1 MNIVRSTLWIVDMQ
15 TEYVPWEGCTSYI
28 EKRCELVSN
37 ILHLADSTLSR
48 NGRVIFI
55 NTDGHWE
62 NIPELEYLK
71 WYQKVVSFTKFYN
84 SLLHFDNIPRFNQI
98 QNSST
103 MKKSLLWDEFL
114 IVWVNASWC
123 VLETA
128 KSVKKLR
135 ESDPKYWATITVPFS
150 ATMNIPYP
158 ESLTGSPELLKINEV
173 QSVRSEYMKYVGKDV
188 LVGRSFFE

>member
-1 MNIVRSTLWIVDMQ
+1 MNIVRSTLGIVDMQ
-15 TEYVPWEGCTSYI
+15 TEYVPGEGCTSYI

-55 NTDGHWE
+55 NTDGHGE

-71 WYQKVVSFTKFYN
+71 GYQKVVSFTKFYN

-103 MKKSLLWDEFL
+103 MKKSLLGDEFL
-114 IVWVNASWC
+114 IVGVNASWC

-135 ESDPKYWATITVPFS
+135 ESDPKYGATITVPFS